1 VSEPVA
7 QFKHPRGIPG
17 RVFGTLSC
25 GVFLGLGLVFVGQIG
40 RQVFQDATTYTW
52 PKVECVI
59 LESGVHDNPGSE
71 SPYHVHAKFSYEWQ
85 GQTYTSEKVAL
96 QSRTFSDYS
105 KAQRAADKFP
115 ADSKSFCYVNPKA
128 TSEAILVRGN
138 LAFGLL
144 IFLPLIFV
152 AVGAGGMYAMWRQP
166 SAPPKPAPLV
176 IKPKAVAAGSVVF
189 FGIFA
194 VAGAVALYFVTI
206 RPVLKIL
213 DARDWN
219 AVPCT
224 VVSSHVQSHSSDD
237 GRTYSVDIL
246 YAYEVNGREFRAN
259 QYHFM
264 RWSSSGY
271 DGKARI
277 VAQYPPGATSICY
290 VNPKD
295 PNDAV
300 LLRGFTPMMWFGLLP
315 GLFLVLGI
323 AGLCGKI
330 GPMRNLRAQ
339 KLNSHTQSE
348 LSGGPI
354 VLKPQAS
361 PLVKFLGG
369 LIFSLFWNGIVSVF
383 VVHVIQM
390 WRGGRGGEKWF
401 LTVFLIPF
409 VLIGIGMVFF
419 TIHSF
424 WGLFSPR
431 VRLRLSQGT
440 VGLGESVEL
449 SWEFAGRIDKVRDLH
464 LQLEGRQEADEGSG
478 KNRRTI
484 KDVFYTAE
492 LAHFTSSNDLRAGSV
507 LCTLPPD
514 HAPSD
519 SEGSQRVVWTIK
531 LKAAIEFGAD
541 LNDEYPIQVVSGRRE
556 QAA

>member
-1 VSEPVA
+1 MSEPGV
-7 QFKHPRGIPG
+7 QFKYPRGLPG
-17 RVFGTLSC
+17 HVLGTLFFA
-25 GVFLGLGLVFVGQIG
+25 VFLGMGLVFVGAIG

-59 LESGVHDNPGSE
+59 LESGVHENHGSKW
-71 SPYHVHAKFSYEWQ
+71 PYRVHAKFSYEWQ
-85 GQTYTSEKVAL
+85 GQAYTSEKVAL

-115 ADSKSFCYVNPKA
+115 ADSKSICHVNPKA
-128 TSEAILVRGN
+128 PSEAILMRGN
-138 LAFGLL
+138 LAFAFM

-152 AVGAGGMYAMWRQP
+152 VVGGGGMYAMWWRP
-166 SAPPKPAPLV
+166 SGPPKPAPWV
-176 IKPKAVAAGSVVF
+176 IKPKAVAVGSVAF

-194 VAGAVALYFVTI
+194 LVGAVVLYFVTI
-206 RPVLKIL
+206 RPALKIL

-224 VVSSHVQSHSSDD
+224 VVSSRVQSHSSDD
-237 GRTYSVDIL
+237 GTTYSVDIL

-259 QYHFM
+259 RYHFM
-264 RWSSSGY
+264 GGSSSGY
-271 DGKARI
+271 DGKARV
-277 VAQYPPGATSICY
+277 VAQYPPGAKSICY
-290 VNPKD
+290 VNPED
-295 PNDAV
+295 ANEAV
-300 LLRGFTPMMWFGLLP
+300 LLRGFTPVMWVGLLP
-315 GLFLVLGI
+315 FVFLAIGI
-323 AGLCGKI
+323 AGMCGKI
-330 GPMRNLRAQ
+330 GPAAAARKIDFVSKSTRPGE
-339 KLNSHTQSE
+339 TV
-348 LSGGPI
+348 
-354 VLKPQAS
+354 VLKPSAS
-361 PLVKFLGG
+361 PLAKFLGG
-369 LIFSLFWNGIVSVF
+369 LIFSLFWNGVVSVF
-383 VVHVIQM
+383 VVHVVQM
-390 WRGGRGGEKWF
+390 WRSGRGGEKWF

-409 VLIGIGMVFF
+409 VLVGIGMVFF

-431 VRLRLSQGT
+431 VRLRLSQGA

-449 SWEFAGRIDKVRDLH
+449 SWEFAGRIDKVRDLR
-464 LQLEGRQEADEGSG
+464 LQLEGRQELDEGSG
-478 KNRRTI
+478 KNRRTT

-492 LAHFTSSNDLRAGSV
+492 IAHFTSANDIRGGSV
-507 LCTLPPD
+507 LCTLPSD

-541 LNDEYPIQVVSGRRE
+541 LNDEYPIHVVSARRE

>member
-1 VSEPVA
+1 VSEPGV

-17 RVFGTLSC
+17 RVFGTLFFA
-25 GVFLGLGLVFVGQIG
+25 VFLGMGLVFVGLIG

-59 LESGVHDNPGSE
+59 LESGVHDKHGSE
-71 SPYHVHAKFSYEWQ
+71 SPYHVHAKFSYQWQ

-115 ADSKSFCYVNPKA
+115 ADSKAICYVNPKA
-128 TSEAILVRGN
+128 TSDAILVRGN
-138 LAFGLL
+138 LAFAFM
-144 IFLPLIFV
+144 IFLPLVFV
-152 AVGAGGMYAMWRQP
+152 VVGGGGMYAMWWRP
-166 SAPPKPAPLV
+166 SGPPKPAPLV
-176 IKPKAVAAGSVVF
+176 IKPKAVAAGSVAF
-189 FGIFA
+189 FAIFA
-194 VAGAVALYFVTI
+194 VVGAVILYFVTI
-206 RPVLKIL
+206 RPALKIL

-224 VVSSHVQSHSSDD
+224 VVSSRVKSHSSDD
-237 GRTYSVDIL
+237 GTTYSVDIL
-246 YAYEVNGREFRAN
+246 YSYEVNGREFRAN
-259 QYHFM
+259 RYHFM
-264 RWSSSGY
+264 SWSSSGY
-271 DGKARI
+271 DAKARI
-277 VAQYPPGATSICY
+277 VAQYPAGAKSTCY
-290 VNPKD
+290 VNPED
-295 PNDAV
+295 ANDAV

-315 GLFLVLGI
+315 GLFFVIGV
-323 AGLCGKI
+323 AGMFGKI
-330 GPMRNLRAQ
+330 GPARNLR
-339 KLNSHTQSE
+339 NQSVIPAGE
-348 LSGGPI
+348 LTNGP
-354 VLKPQAS
+354 VELKPQAS
-361 PLVKFLGG
+361 PLAKFLGG

-383 VVHVIQM
+383 VVHVFGM
-390 WRGGRGGEKWF
+390 WRTGRGGGEKWF

-409 VLIGIGMVFF
+409 VLIGIGIVFF

-431 VRLRLSQGT
+431 VRLRLSQAS

-449 SWEFAGRIDKVRDLH
+449 SWEFAGSADKVRDLR
-464 LQLEGRQEADEGSG
+464 LQLEGRQESDEGSG
-478 KNRRTI
+478 KNRRTT

-492 LAHFTSSNDLRAGSV
+492 IAHFTSTNDIRAGSV
-507 LCTLPPD
+507 LCTLPCD

-541 LNDEYPIQVVSGRRE
+541 LNDEYPIHVVSGRRE

>member
-1 VSEPVA
+1 VSEPDV
-7 QFKHPRGIPG
+7 QSRDPRGIPG
-17 RVFGTLSC
+17 RVLGTLFFA
-25 GVFLGLGLVFVGQIG
+25 VFLGMGLVFAGLICN
-40 RQVFQDATTYTW
+40 QVVVDAKTYTW
-52 PKVECVI
+52 PKVECAI
-59 LESGVHDNPGSE
+59 LESEVQDSRANP
-71 SPYHVHAKFSYEWQ
+71 SPYRVHAKFSYEWQ

-105 KAQRAADKFP
+105 KAQQAADKFP

-152 AVGAGGMYAMWRQP
+152 AVGAGGMYAMWRKP
-166 SAPPKPAPLV
+166 SGPPKPAPLV

-194 VAGAVALYFVTI
+194 AAGVVALYFVTI

-237 GRTYSVDIL
+237 GTTYSVDIL

-259 QYHFM
+259 RYHFM

-277 VAQYPPGATSICY
+277 VAQYPPGAKSICY
-290 VNPKD
+290 VNPKN

-315 GLFLVLGI
+315 GLFLVLGV
-323 AGLCGKI
+323 AGMCGKI

-339 KLNSHTQSE
+339 ELNTRAKSE
-348 LSGGPI
+348 LPGGPI

-361 PLVKFLGG
+361 PLAKF
-369 LIFSLFWNGIVSVF
+369 
-383 VVHVIQM
+383 
-390 WRGGRGGEKWF
+390 
-401 LTVFLIPF
+401 
-409 VLIGIGMVFF
+409 
-419 TIHSF
+419 
-424 WGLFSPR
+424 
-431 VRLRLSQGT
+431 
-440 VGLGESVEL
+440 
-449 SWEFAGRIDKVRDLH
+449 
-464 LQLEGRQEADEGSG
+464 SG
-478 KNRRTI
+478 
-484 KDVFYTAE
+484 A
-492 LAHFTSSNDLRAGSV
+492 
-507 LCTLPPD
+507 
-514 HAPSD
+514 
-519 SEGSQRVVWTIK
+519 
-531 LKAAIEFGAD
+531 
-541 LNDEYPIQVVSGRRE
+541 
-556 QAA
+556 